1 MDKDKTTKVS
11 AKELLKSKVE
21 ELKKEQEAEGIKL
34 KAAKDIAAAE
44 TVASKKV
51 TPDVGGANAPSS
63 KVATGGLV
71 ASGSSGGIAAGGDT
85 TDGMVI
91 TRTPVTPTPQ
101 KFGKFVIRK
110 AERSSAKLRIGLS
123 GPSGSGK
130 TYTSLL
136 LAHGMANWEKIGII
150 DTENGSADLYSQ
162 LGPFNVLTLEKPFS
176 PERYIEAIEALEEA
190 GMEVIIIDSIT
201 HEWNGPGGCL
211 EIQEKLGG
219 RFQDWAQVTP
229 KHSRF
234 IQKILLSKC
243 HILATMR
250 TKTEYSISNE
260 SGKSKVMKLGSA
272 PITREGFEYEM
283 TLGFEINI
291 NNMAVSTKDRTGLFK
306 GNAGEVLTEEHGKQ
320 LLAWATSGVDYFAR
334 INELLKAKGKSVE
347 PILQTYRVLVLE
359 DISLPNLKGI
369 IARLE
374 SLPDVQA

>member
-1 MDKDKTTKVS
+1 MDNKETGKITAKD
-11 AKELLKSKVE
+11 LLKNKVE
-21 ELKKEQEAEGIKL
+21 ELKKQKETADLEL
-34 KAAKDIAAAE
+34 KAAIEELAPAPLAIPKP
-44 TVASKKV
+44 V
-51 TPDVGGANAPSS
+51 TPDVGGANAPNS
-63 KVATGGLV
+63 KVV
-71 ASGSSGGIAAGGDT
+71 APARQT
-85 TDGMVI
+85 
-91 TRTPVTPTPQ
+91 
-101 KFGKFVIRK
+101 FGKFVIRK

-190 GMEVIIIDSIT
+190 GMEVIIIDSIS

-260 SGKSKVMKLGSA
+260 SGKSKVMKLGAA

-334 INELLKAKGKSVE
+334 ISELLKAKGKSVE

-374 SLPDVQA
+374 SLPDAQA

>member
-1 MDKDKTTKVS
+1 MDKKETTNTS
-11 AKELLKSKVE
+11 AKEALKNKVE
-21 ELKKEQEAEGIKL
+21 QLKKQQEAEGVEL
-34 KAAKDIAAAE
+34 KAAKDLAAAKE
-44 TVASKKV
+44 AASKKV
-51 TPDVGGANAPSS
+51 TPEVGGTNAPNS
-63 KVATGGLV
+63 KVFINGTGGGGV
-71 ASGSSGGIAAGGDT
+71 AVSPAI
-85 TDGMVI
+85 
-91 TRTPVTPTPQ
+91 PQ

-260 SGKSKVMKLGSA
+260 SGKSKVMKLGAA

-334 INELLKAKGKSVE
+334 INELLKLKGKSVA